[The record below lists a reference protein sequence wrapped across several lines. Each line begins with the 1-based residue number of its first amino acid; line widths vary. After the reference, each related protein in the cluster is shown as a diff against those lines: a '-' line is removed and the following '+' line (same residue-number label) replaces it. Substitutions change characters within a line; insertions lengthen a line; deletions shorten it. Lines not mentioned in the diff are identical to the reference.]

1 MEEPENYVHRYLL
14 ETLIHLIRN
23 SPSQVIIVTHSP
35 YLLDYIR
42 PEEVYLV
49 EKPGRETLVRRLS
62 KSREIEEVRRFL
74 EEGGTLGE
82 AWYSGIMGGTS
93 KSN

>member
-1 MEEPENYVHRYLL
+1 MHPYLL

-62 KSREIEEVRRFL
+62 KSREIEEVIQL
-74 EEGGTLGE
+74 
-82 AWYSGIMGGTS
+82 S
-93 KSN
+93 

>member
-1 MEEPENYVHRYLL
+1 ML

-62 KSREIEEVRRFL
+62 KFREIEEGRRFL
-74 EEGGTLGE
+74 EEGGTLRE
-82 AWYSGIMGGTS
+82 AWYSGIMGGI
-93 KSN
+93 